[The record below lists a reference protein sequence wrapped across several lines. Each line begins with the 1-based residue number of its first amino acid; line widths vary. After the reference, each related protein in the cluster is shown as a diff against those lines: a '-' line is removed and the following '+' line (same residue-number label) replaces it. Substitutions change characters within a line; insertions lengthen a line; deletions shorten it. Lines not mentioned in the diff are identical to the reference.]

1 MFQAL
6 SAAAGI
12 IGAVRTLLP
21 EIIALLGDVETA
33 MPNAAI
39 DAKIDMVT
47 TILKSAINGID
58 VATVDVKAVWPV
70 IEAVITQHT
79 STAPAAAA

>member
-6 SAAAGI
+6 SQVATI

-33 MPNAAI
+33 MPNDAI
-39 DAKIDMVT
+39 DKRISMVT
-47 TILKSAINGID
+47 TILQTAVNGID
-58 VATVDVKAVWPV
+58 VATMDVKAAWPV
-70 IEAVITQHT
+70 IQAVIAEHT
-79 STAPAAAA
+79 GTAAAA